1 MKIIHTADIHLD
13 SPLAGVKQSS
23 ARRNELIQALQRLAQ
38 YAENNGVKAVVVAGD
53 LFDDKCATIQ
63 TIKSVASIIDASSA
77 TWFVLRGNHGDSTPY
92 DKLQSYCSKVMMFG
106 SDWTYYQYGNLCVC
120 GRELGQNDQ
129 QQWNNLQLDGNN
141 FNLVVLHG
149 DVDSDQYGLID
160 KQAVSRQPINYLALG
175 HRHSYAQHKMGKV
188 TAVYSGVLESRG
200 FDEAEQSGFVV
211 IDTDTGKH
219 QFVEQSIR
227 RVVTV
232 TVDITKAQSN
242 VQLQN
247 IINDAIC
254 GVSPN
259 NYLNLVLQGTLSEDI
274 SLQFVV
280 EQISGGYFAFRLQ
293 DDTTV
298 AYDVEQLAAEISL
311 RGEFVRLVQRT
322 ITDKN
327 AQEEALKLG
336 LRALKGEELL

>member
-63 TIKSVASIIDASSA
+63 TIKSVASIIDASTA

-141 FNLVVLHG
+141 FNLVVL
-149 DVDSDQYGLID
+149 
-160 KQAVSRQPINYLALG
+160 QPINYLALG

-227 RVVTV
+227 RAVTV
-232 TVDITKAQSN
+232 TVDVTKAQSN

-247 IINDAIC
+247 IISDAIC
-254 GVSPN
+254 GVSAN
-259 NYLNLVLQGTLSEDI
+259 NYLNLVLQGTLNEDI

-336 LRALKGEELL
+336 LRVLKGEELL